1 MVEEQA
7 PGSAGPPGAAGSCT
21 TVACGGGD
29 FSAQVQDR
37 ARVRALRLDDGG
49 VAALALLV
57 VGPHGAG
64 EVVVV
69 AVAPCADGGTL
80 ERKAK
85 HD

>member
-1 MVEEQA
+1 M
-7 PGSAGPPGAAGSCT
+7 
-21 TVACGGGD
+21 
-29 FSAQVQDR
+29 R
-37 ARVRALRLDDGG
+37 ARFLDDLS
-49 VAALALLV
+49 VASLALLV

-80 ERKAK
+80 ERKAQ

>member
-1 MVEEQA
+1 MHDCRVVE
-7 PGSAGPPGAAGSCT
+7 GAT
-21 TVACGGGD
+21 
-29 FSAQVQDR
+29 FPAQVQDR
-37 ARVRALRLDDGG
+37 ARVRALRLDDSG
-49 VAALALLV
+49 VVALALLV

-80 ERKAK
+80 ERKAQ